1 MNMNENDIELKI
13 LRGSPIDVDVGKI
26 YPLILDEVSQIGE
39 MKYNQYL
46 SLITS
51 NKKEFFE
58 DSADLTHFQSVAV
71 LCYQKQEFRDLFL
84 ESINT
89 FFKEPVHF
97 HEEGFFYLGDLVD
110 GRYVDEEKFNEIQL
124 VIKKQNFLK
133 DEVENKE
140 FKPHNDRAAEL
151 IEKMKQVKSKIK
163 KENNDNGLNFSD
175 IISIVSSYMP
185 NVSIFSVWNLT
196 VYQLYTLYLRLIMKD
211 NYESNF
217 YLMPHV
223 SDSKTLDLK
232 HWATKL
238 NK

>member
-1 MNMNENDIELKI
+1 MTINENDIELKI
-13 LRGSPIDVDVGKI
+13 LRGSPIDIGIGKI
-26 YPLILDEVSQIGE
+26 HPLTLDEISQIGE
-39 MKYNQYL
+39 LKYNQSL
-46 SLITS
+46 SIITS
-51 NKKEFFE
+51 NKKEFFV
-58 DSADLTHFQSVAV
+58 DSENLTHFQSIVV
-71 LCYQKQEFRDLFL
+71 LCYHQQEFRELFL
-84 ESINT
+84 ESVT
-89 FFKEPVHF
+89 AFFKEPVHF

-110 GRYVDEEKFNEIQL
+110 ERFIDEVKFNDIQL
-124 VIKKQNFLK
+124 IIKKQNFLK
-133 DEVENKE
+133 DEVGKEE
-140 FKPHNDRAAEL
+140 FKPHNDKAAEL

-163 KENNDNGLNFSD
+163 KENDDNGLSLSD
-175 IISIVSSYMP
+175 IISIVCSYMP

-196 VYQLYTLYLRLIMKD
+196 VYQLYTLYLRLILKD